1 MGASLAS
8 IADRVARGER
18 LAREDGRMLLTDAP
32 LLDVGALAAEARFA
46 RIPER
51 RVTFV
56 IDSNPN
62 YTNVCVTDCQFCA
75 FYRKPGDPEAWT
87 LTVDEVLAKVEFAAS
102 KGATTVLLQGGH
114 NPALPL
120 EYYLTIVRETR
131 RRFPQITPHFFTASE
146 IRTMAQVSNGS
157 VGTVLDRL
165 WEAGQ
170 RTLPGGGAE
179 VLAERVRTRI
189 EPKKGGPSAWLEVH
203 REAHRRGFKST
214 ATMMYG
220 HVETADDLLDHFD
233 AIRELQDMFG
243 GFTAFVPWS
252 FKPGN
257 TRLEKWIKHAQGP
270 STYLRILAASRL
282 YLDNFPHVQASWFSE
297 GKRAGQVAL
306 HFGADDWGGTLFEEN
321 VHKAADYV
329 NTISVDEIV
338 TLIREAGFLPAQR
351 TTEYAIL
358 KEW

>member
-1 MGASLAS
+1 MLDR
-8 IADRVARGER
+8 IADKARNGKR
-18 LAREDGRMLLTDAP
+18 LDRDEGRFLLAEAG
-32 LLDVGALAAEARFA
+32 LLELGALAQEVRFA
-46 RIPER
+46 RVPDK

-62 YTNVCVTDCQFCA
+62 YTNVCITDCQFCA

-87 LTVDEVLAKVEFAAS
+87 LTVDEVLAKIEFAAS

-120 EYYLTIVRETR
+120 QYYLDLVTETR
-131 RRFPQITPHFFTASE
+131 RRFPQVTPHFFTASE
-146 IRTMAQVSNGS
+146 IQTMAMVSQLTIGD
-157 VGTVLDRL
+157 VLDRL

-170 RTLPGGGAE
+170 RTIPGGGAE
-179 VLAERVRTRI
+179 ILSERVRTRI
-189 EPKKGGPSAWLEVH
+189 EPKKGGPAAWLDVH
-203 REAHRRGFKST
+203 RDAHRRGFKST

-220 HVETADDLLDHFD
+220 HVETPDDVVDHWE
-233 AIRELQDMFG
+233 AIRELQDAHG

-257 TRLEKWIKHAQGP
+257 TLLEKWIKHYKGP
-270 STYLRILAASRL
+270 NAYLRMLAASRL
-282 YLDNFPHVQASWFSE
+282 YLDNFEHIQASWFSE

-306 HFGADDWGGTLFEEN
+306 CFGADDWGGTLFEEN

-329 NTISVDEIV
+329 NTITVEEIT
-338 TLIREAGFLPAQR
+338 TLIREAGFTPVQR
-351 TTEYAIL
+351 TTTYEIVKA
-358 KEW
+358 W

>member
-1 MGASLAS
+1 MTTLDR
-8 IADRVARGER
+8 IADKALNGKR
-18 LAREDGRMLLTDAP
+18 LDRDDGRFLLAEAPMLEL
-32 LLDVGALAAEARFA
+32 GALAQEVRFA
-46 RIPER
+46 RIPAK

-87 LTVDEVLAKVEFAAS
+87 LTVDEVLTKVELAAAM
-102 KGATTVLLQGGH
+102 GATTVLLQGGH

-120 EYYLTIVRETR
+120 QYYLDLVRETR
-131 RRFPQITPHFFTASE
+131 RRFPQVTPHFFTASE
-146 IRTMAQVSNGS
+146 IQTMAAVSDLA
-157 VGTVLDRL
+157 VGDILDRL

-170 RTLPGGGAE
+170 RTIPGGGAE
-179 VLAERVRTRI
+179 VLSERVRKRI
-189 EPKKGGPSAWLEVH
+189 EPKKGGPAAWLDVH
-203 REAHRRGFKST
+203 RDAHRRGFKST

-220 HVETADDLLDHFD
+220 HVETPDDVLDHWD
-233 AIRELQDMFG
+233 AIRELQDLRG

-257 TRLEKWIKHAQGP
+257 TLLEKWIKHYQGP
-270 STYLRILAASRL
+270 NAYLRMLAAARL
-282 YLDNFPHVQASWFSE
+282 YLDNFAHIQASWFSE

-306 HFGADDWGGTLFEEN
+306 CFGADDWGGTLFEEN

-329 NTISVDEIV
+329 NTITVEEIT
-338 TLIREAGFLPAQR
+338 TLIREAGFTPVQR
-351 TTEYAIL
+351 TTTYEIVKA
-358 KEW
+358 W

>member
-1 MGASLAS
+1 MLDQIRDKTRNGKRLDREEGRWLLA
-8 IADRVARGER
+8 E
-18 LAREDGRMLLTDAP
+18 AP
-32 LLDVGALAAEARFA
+32 LLEVGALANEARFG

-51 RVTFV
+51 VVTFV
-56 IDSNPN
+56 IDTNPN

-75 FYRKPGDPEAWT
+75 FYRKPGDREAWT
-87 LTVDEVLAKVEFAAS
+87 LTVDEVLAKVEFAAG

-120 EYYLTIVRETR
+120 DYYLTLVRETR
-131 RRFPQITPHFFTASE
+131 RRFPQVTPHFFTASE
-146 IRTMAQVSNGS
+146 IRTMAEVASQS
-157 VGTVLDRL
+157 VEQILDHL

-170 RTLPGGGAE
+170 RTIPGGGAE
-179 VLAERVRTRI
+179 VLSTRVRTRI
-189 EPKKGGPSAWLEVH
+189 EPKKGGPEAWLDVH

-220 HVETADDLLDHFD
+220 HVEQVYDMLDHFY
-233 AIRELQDMFG
+233 AIRSLQDQHG

-257 TRLEKWIKHAQGP
+257 TLLEKWIKHYQGP
-270 STYLRILAASRL
+270 NAYLRMLAVARL
-282 YLDNFPHVQASWFSE
+282 YLENFPHIQASWFSE
-297 GKRAGQVAL
+297 GKRTGQVAL

-329 NTISVDEIV
+329 NTISVDEMV
-338 TLIREAGFLPAQR
+338 TLIRDAGFTPAQR
-351 TTEYAIL
+351 TTEYEIL
-358 KEW
+358 QRY